1 MAFRREI
8 IAVVLAAACLAAH
21 AETKDHP
28 SSATRGLTAAAPG
41 HAAHQETS
49 MTYTL
54 PSGLKIEELV
64 VGTGAEA
71 RPGKT
76 VAVHYTGV
84 LADGKKFDSSYDH
97 PGKRPFTFKLGTGM
111 VIKGWDEG
119 LVGMKVGGKRRLT
132 IPPELGYGERGF
144 PPVIPP
150 NATLIFET
158 ELIEVK

>member
-1 MAFRREI
+1 
-8 IAVVLAAACLAAH
+8 
-21 AETKDHP
+21 
-28 SSATRGLTAAAPG
+28 
-41 HAAHQETS
+41 
-49 MTYTL
+49 MTQVL
-54 PSGLKIEELV
+54 PSGLKIEDIV

-71 RPGKT
+71 QPGKT
-76 VAVHYTGV
+76 IFVHYTGK
-84 LADGKKFDSSYDH
+84 LTNGKKFDSSFDH
-97 PGKRPFTFKLGTGM
+97 PGQRPFSFKLGSGM

-158 ELIEVK
+158 ELVDVK